1 MLRPWDIHIRL
12 RRSSQTPM
20 YLQIVHA
27 LINEIRRGRLG
38 SGAAL
43 PGSRELAE
51 SLNVNRKTVVQA
63 YAELAAQGWVLTEAT
78 RGTFVSAQLPTVEST
93 DRDAAPGRIPDVPE
107 FRVLG
112 GAPRI
117 PVVLPEPGTLVFD
130 DGAPDSRDVPIAA
143 LARAYR
149 RALWKLSRRG
159 ALNYG
164 DPRGQ
169 ALLRAAVSSMLNLD
183 RGLSTTADQVCITRG
198 SQMAIFLIARILAER
213 GDTVVLEELSY
224 QPAHESFRAAGAEV
238 IAAGLDGAGLRV
250 EELEA
255 ICRRRR
261 VRAVYLTPHHQFP
274 TTVLMP
280 PDRRLKLFALA
291 AQFGFAI
298 VEDDYD
304 HEFHFAHQPMLPL
317 ASADPYGRVVYIGSM
332 SKLLSPSL
340 RLGYVAAPTAVID
353 RMAAEITMI
362 DRQGDPAIEVAVAE
376 LIELGELHR
385 HTRKVL
391 QRYRERRALM
401 AQLLGDAFDDRV
413 TFTLPD
419 GGLAVWLRFDAGVD
433 LTQLAQLARAE
444 RVQFMPSAGFSVN
457 ARPVPGLRLGFAS
470 LNETELRRA
479 VQRLDAAYR
488 RLALN

>member
-1 MLRPWDIHIRL
+1 LLRPWDIHIRL

-27 LINEIRRGRLG
+27 LINEIRRGRLS

-51 SLNVNRKTVVQA
+51 SLAVNRKTVVQA

-78 RGTFVSAQLPTVEST
+78 RGTFVSAQLPVVEST
-93 DRDAAPGRIPDVPE
+93 ERGEATPRRINHTPD

-112 GAPRI
+112 AAPSI
-117 PVVLPEPGTLVFD
+117 PIVLSEPGMLQFD

-159 ALNYG
+159 GLNYG

-169 ALLRAAVSSMLNLD
+169 AVLRTAVSSMLNLD
-183 RGLSTTADQVCITRG
+183 RGLSTTSDQVCITRG
-198 SQMAIFLIARILAER
+198 SQMAIFLIARILVER
-213 GDTVVLEELSY
+213 GDAVVLEELSY
-224 QPAHESFRAAGAEV
+224 PPARESFRAAGAEV
-238 IAAGLDGAGLRV
+238 IAAGLDGQGLRV
-250 EELEA
+250 EELES
-255 ICRRRR
+255 ICRRKR

-291 AQFGFAI
+291 AQFNFAI

-317 ASADPYGRVVYIGSM
+317 ASSDPPGRVVYIGSM

-353 RMAAEITMI
+353 RMAAEITMV
-362 DRQGDPAIEVAVAE
+362 DRQGDQTIEVAVAE

-391 QRYRERRALM
+391 QRYRERRTLM
-401 AQLLGDAFDDRV
+401 AELLAEAFDERV

-419 GGLAVWLRFDAGVD
+419 GGLAVWLRFDPSVD
-433 LTQLAQLARAE
+433 LQQLAVLARIQ
-444 RVQFMPSAGFSVN
+444 RVQFMPSAAFSTNDKTVH
-457 ARPVPGLRLGFAS
+457 GLRLGFAS
-470 LNETELRRA
+470 LDEAELRRA

-488 RLALN
+488 KLS

>member
-1 MLRPWDIHIRL
+1 
-12 RRSSQTPM
+12 
-20 YLQIVHA
+20 
-27 LINEIRRGRLG
+27 LG
-38 SGAAL
+38 A
-43 PGSRELAE
+43 
-51 SLNVNRKTVVQA
+51 
-63 YAELAAQGWVLTEAT
+63 
-78 RGTFVSAQLPTVEST
+78 
-93 DRDAAPGRIPDVPE
+93 
-107 FRVLG
+107 
-112 GAPRI
+112 APRI
-117 PVVLPEPGTLVFD
+117 PIVLPEPGTLQFD

-169 ALLRAAVSSMLNLD
+169 AVLRAAVSSMLNLD
-183 RGLSTTADQVCITRG
+183 RGLSTTSDQVCITRG
-198 SQMAIFLIARILAER
+198 SQMAIFLIARILVER
-213 GDTVVLEELSY
+213 GDAVVLEALSY
-224 QPAHESFRAAGAEV
+224 PPARESFRAAGAEV
-238 IAAGLDGAGLRV
+238 IGAGLDGQGLRV

-255 ICRRRR
+255 ICRRKR

-291 AQFGFAI
+291 AQFNFAI

-317 ASADPYGRVVYIGSM
+317 ASADPPGRVVYIGSM

-353 RMAAEITMI
+353 RMAAEITMV
-362 DRQGDPAIEVAVAE
+362 DRQGDPTIEVAVAE

-391 QRYRERRALM
+391 QRYRERRT
-401 AQLLGDAFDDRV
+401 LLAELLADAFDERV

-419 GGLAVWLRFDAGVD
+419 GGLAVWLRFDPSVD
-433 LTQLAQLARAE
+433 LERLAVLARIQ
-444 RVQFMPSAGFSVN
+444 RVQVMPSAAFSIN
-457 ARPVPGLRLGFAS
+457 DKPVHGLRLGFAS
-470 LNETELRRA
+470 LNEAELPRA

-488 RLALN
+488 KLG